1 MECTD
6 NNRKKKS
13 YSRRRRQRQ
22 RTLRLMTIFIVLCV
36 VAGYL
41 IISGGM
47 GTKQLVYAYE
57 KKQYNKAIYTG
68 ELFAKDLCLVNGDT
82 EMSGA
87 PDS

>member
-1 MECTD
+1 M
-6 NNRKKKS
+6 
-13 YSRRRRQRQ
+13 
-22 RTLRLMTIFIVLCV
+22 LCV

-68 ELFAKDLCLVNGDT
+68 ELFAKDLCLEWRYRDVWC
-82 EMSGA
+82 SGHFHV
-87 PDS
+87 